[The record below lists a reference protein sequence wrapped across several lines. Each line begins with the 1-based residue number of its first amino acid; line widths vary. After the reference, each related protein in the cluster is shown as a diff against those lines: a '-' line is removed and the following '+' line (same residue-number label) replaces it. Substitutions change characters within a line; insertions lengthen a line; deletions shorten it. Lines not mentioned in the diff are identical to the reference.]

1 LTTTIGVHDAM
12 KNDRIRYDVHGMKQY
27 VLDFERVRY
36 QRIAGSDGA
45 NKSEW
50 DPLNRQGNGVAET
63 DFEFYYDNDIITACK
78 LDTVNY
84 PFTSDEPKGDI
95 MNKTP
100 VKKNLNFKSS
110 GDKKYF
116 EIDSVGKITAKYNM
130 PAGKY
135 NLVVTVEKPGTTP
148 LQKYTYNV
156 EFNVLDKKPLDY
168 NGINAKAK
176 SKYAAESRKG
186 VNPDQLFI
194 SSGNNLDVYNIKGSQ
209 YKKELQFI
217 DSVHYWLDSA
227 IYLTNNLRTT
237 EATRLINR
245 GLWGRV
251 FSDAYITRL
260 FPNYLD
266 DPALTTMIAV
276 LRNGLTEYISE
287 TEGKMRYRRVTEEE
301 NLGRLNYRKDDYI
314 DYMDGDIES
323 SIFYQNDAR
332 KKDIN
337 LGKRDPKLVM
347 YQNDHERYNLDG
359 SKINNSDWN
368 KGTPTTLVSDRSRVY
383 KGGSWEDNAYWL
395 GCGTRRFLDETQST
409 RNIGFRCAMDRV
421 GSPTGKN
428 YGKKKKRKS

>member
-1 LTTTIGVHDAM
+1 M
-12 KNDRIRYDVHGMKQY
+12 N
-27 VLDFERVRY
+27 F
-36 QRIAGSDGA
+36 
-45 NKSEW
+45 
-50 DPLNRQGNGVAET
+50 
-63 DFEFYYDNDIITACK
+63 
-78 LDTVNY
+78 
-84 PFTSDEPKGDI
+84 PFTTDAPKGDI
-95 MNKTP
+95 INKTP
-100 VKKNLNFKSS
+100 AKKNLNFKIN

-116 EIDSVGKITAKYNM
+116 EIDSAGVIKAKYNM

-135 NLVVTVEKPGTTP
+135 DIVVTVEKPGTTP
-148 LQKYTYNV
+148 LQKYTYNLV
-156 EFNVLDKKPLDY
+156 FNVLDKKPLDY
-168 NGINAKAK
+168 NGINNKSK

-194 SSGNNLDVYNIKGSQ
+194 SSGNKLDVYNIKGSQ

-227 IYLTNNLRTT
+227 IYLTNNLKTT

-251 FSDAYITRL
+251 FNDAYIIKL
-260 FPNYLD
+260 FPDYLD
-266 DPALTTMIAV
+266 DPALTTMISI

-287 TEGKMRYRRVTEEE
+287 TEGQMRYRRVTEEE

-314 DYMDGDIES
+314 DYLDGDIES
-323 SIFYQNDAR
+323 SIFYQNDKR
-332 KKDIN
+332 KEDIN

-359 SKINNSDWN
+359 SKINASEWN
-368 KGTPTTLVSDRSRVY
+368 KGTPTTLVSDRTRVY